1 MYQITVDDNILYD
14 LRVEDR
20 KVINPKLS
28 VELNKSGTLTFTVPP
43 TNPTKINLLKSIIRV
58 FKNDN
63 KIFEGRA
70 LNNESDFYNKGKI
83 VCEGELA
90 YLIDSIIRPY
100 ELHNVSVED
109 YLQFLINNHNSQVEV
124 QKQFKIGNITVID
137 NNDSIYRRNEN
148 YTKTL
153 DEINEKLINRLGGYL
168 IIRYENNTRYL
179 DYVSTLDKVNTQV
192 IRFGTNLLDITQY
205 LNGAD
210 VKTAIIPIGKD
221 KITISDVNNN
231 LDYIYDQTAVNL
243 YGWIWDTVTFDDVT
257 VPSNLLAKA
266 RSYLNN
272 IIKNS
277 LILTLSAVDLSYID
291 VNIEEI
297 KLGELIRVVSRP
309 HDLNYNFLIN
319 KLTLDLENPA
329 NDKIELGDT
338 IMGLT
343 GKSINE
349 SKNLINSIN
358 IKKDSLKSELKQDIT
373 IVDGKVNETQ
383 SKVEMASNNLS
394 QQQKYIIMGV

>member
-243 YGWIWDTVTFDDVT
+243 YGWIWDTVPFDDVT

-383 SKVEMASNNLS
+383 SKVEMTSNNLS